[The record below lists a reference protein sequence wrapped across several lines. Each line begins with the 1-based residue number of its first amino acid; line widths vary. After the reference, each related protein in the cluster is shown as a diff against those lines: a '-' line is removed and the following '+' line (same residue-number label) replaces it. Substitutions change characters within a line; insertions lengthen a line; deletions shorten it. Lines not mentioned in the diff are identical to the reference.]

1 MPHSYRLF
9 TLGLFVAVLLVF
21 PAITRAQSNGSATAP
36 LTVLSTSPALGA
48 PSAPLGL
55 GAVSLLFAQ
64 AVNVSGT
71 AGLSLSWSVMDGTA
85 PTAAEKGNPVN
96 TTTGSLSFTISPLE
110 ASFALP
116 WPLVAGTVYQL
127 VLPGGSPYLTNQA
140 GVPLDGD
147 GNGQPGG
154 DFILLFKTFGTSTT
168 TNNSGSGNTTNST
181 TTNTQTTTTSGEDG
195 TAATTPTETAI
206 ISPQQGGIVSTVEHG
221 VKVFVPARALRNDN
235 TPVEVRVRK
244 RLAALNTTA
253 VAKPLSGAGREITA
267 AAGTQA
273 ITNLVR
279 PVTVS
284 LSYHGLDLAT
294 LGENVDE
301 TRLRLAYWDEGKA
314 DWVVLSSVV
323 DVVSK
328 AVLANVTHFTL
339 FAIVLPFLAEPA
351 GAQAPP
357 VAPPEQSEPLSESAQ
372 AWQNLLAEGTKV
384 YVSGPD
390 SLALSVGLVRD
401 TALEQQY
408 EADIVRK
415 VVGSD
420 TVAGDVRTAII
431 NFVTYGTVSTLALGA
446 GERGGVVASFRA
458 AYGHLPQSEHE
469 WQEVVKIANG
479 RWPGTLLPEREQQM
493 RNTFKEIYVREAV
506 VQNQNDSAALAIMAY
521 GLRSAKRSVGSEAA
535 ALTTFQALYNRTPF
549 SAADWDA
556 VRAVAYSGAKR

>member
-36 LTVLSTSPALGA
+36 FTVLSTSPASGA

-71 AGLSLSWSVMDGTA
+71 AGFSLSWSVMDGTA
-85 PTAAEKGNPVN
+85 PTAAEKGNSIA
-96 TTTGSLSFTISPLE
+96 TATGSLSFTISPLE

-181 TTNTQTTTTSGEDG
+181 TTSGEDG
-195 TAATTPTETAI
+195 TAVTTPTETAI

-221 VKVFVPARALRNDN
+221 VRVFVPARALRNDN

-273 ITNLVR
+273 ITNLAR
-279 PVTVS
+279 PVTIS
-284 LSYHGLDLAT
+284 LSYQGLDLAG
-294 LGENVDE
+294 LGENVAE

-323 DVVSK
+323 DVASK
-328 AVLANVTHFTL
+328 TVLANVTHFTL

-351 GAQAPP
+351 GAEAPP
-357 VAPPEQSEPLSESAQ
+357 VVPSEQSAPLSESAQ
-372 AWQNLLAEGTKV
+372 AWQNLLAEGTRV

-390 SLALSVGLVRD
+390 SLALSVGLVRT

-408 EADIVRK
+408 EADIVSK
-415 VVGSD
+415 VVGND
-420 TVAGDVRTAII
+420 TVAGGVRTAII
-431 NFVTYGTVSTLALGA
+431 NFVTYGTESTLPLGA
-446 GERGGVVASFRA
+446 
-458 AYGHLPQSEHE
+458 
-469 WQEVVKIANG
+469 
-479 RWPGTLLPEREQQM
+479 
-493 RNTFKEIYVREAV
+493 
-506 VQNQNDSAALAIMAY
+506 
-521 GLRSAKRSVGSEAA
+521 
-535 ALTTFQALYNRTPF
+535 
-549 SAADWDA
+549 
-556 VRAVAYSGAKR
+556 